1 MNRILAI
8 AFLLFGFCGF
18 SHEIRPAYLQITET
32 GENTFDVYWRIPSR
46 GDAIPKLEVI
56 FPNSSKIKETSPPR
70 FVDGFANFRYELVS
84 KEPLSGKE
92 LRIEGLK
99 NTLIDVLV
107 RLDYTS
113 GEQVTFMLQPD
124 NDKVV
129 VPGETS
135 LLQVIEVYTILGI
148 EHILFGFDHLLFVL
162 ALIII
167 AKGKWKI
174 VKTVTAFTV
183 AHSITLSLASLD
195 LLIFPGAPVEAVI
208 ALSIVFLAVEILN
221 VQQGKPSLTSK
232 KPWLVAF
239 TFGLLHGFGFAGALA
254 EIGLPK
260 QAIPYA
266 LGFFNVGVELG
277 QLAFVFVMLG
287 VFKILSSL
295 KLNLEWGKKVMAYGI
310 GSLAAFWMIERV
322 VGFWG

>member
-1 MNRILAI
+1 VNRVLAI
-8 AFLLFGFCGF
+8 AFVLFSFCGF

-46 GDAIPKLEVI
+46 GDATPKLEVI

-107 RLDYTS
+107 RLEYTS